1 MYPSSGRQSRLSVW
15 LRFTVLLLAW
25 LSCIPRVGLDAT
37 VELTMAIAPAGP
49 RRLLNSIS

>member
-1 MYPSSGRQSRLSVW
+1 MSRLSVW
-15 LRFTVLLLAW
+15 FRFTVLLLAW

-37 VELTMAIAPAGP
+37 VELTIVAIAPAGP